1 MHNAAKLL
9 FENRFCFVGLVFIK
23 FWIKDAHFVLVFM
36 PKNCSF
42 FVFVK
47 KKKEM
52 AQTVVLAHINP
63 LKKKI
68 NNFFAYTFN
77 LFKRFWVFVYTQ

>member
-1 MHNAAKLL
+1 MHNAAKLR

-23 FWIKDAHFVLVFM
+23 FRIKDAHFVLVFM

-47 KKKEM
+47 ERNGTDGCFRATSM
-52 AQTVVLAHINP
+52 RTLTH
-63 LKKKI
+63 
-68 NNFFAYTFN
+68 
-77 LFKRFWVFVYTQ
+77 